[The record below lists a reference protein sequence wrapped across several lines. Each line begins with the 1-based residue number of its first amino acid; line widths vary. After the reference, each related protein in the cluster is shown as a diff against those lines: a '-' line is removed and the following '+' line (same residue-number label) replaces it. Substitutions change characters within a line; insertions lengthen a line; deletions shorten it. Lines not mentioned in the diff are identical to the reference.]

1 MANNSGKQNYTPY
14 SIYQKRKMAEEQ
26 SKGTPLKSI
35 YSKNHNMFSKGVTH
49 LRAGLDSGFA
59 TAEGAGKKSN
69 LPAIK
74 PNTKKEEDVKN
85 KTNKATDVNMTGDTN
100 TTNE

>member
-74 PNTKKEEDVKN
+74 PNLKKEEDEDKKKIEVP
-85 KTNKATDVNMTGDTN
+85 DYDGDT
-100 TTNE
+100 TTTKE

>member
-35 YSKNHNMFSKGVTH
+35 YSKNHNMFGKGVTH

-59 TAEGAGKKSN
+59 TAEAAGKKTQ
-69 LPAIK
+69 LPTI
-74 PNTKKEEDVKN
+74 NSGVEEDKEKEKN
-85 KTNKATDVNMTGDTN
+85 KKNKATDVNLTGDTN
-100 TTNE
+100 ND

>member
-35 YSKNHNMFSKGVTH
+35 YSKNHNMFGKGVTH

-74 PNTKKEEDVKN
+74 PNLKKEEDEDKKKIEVP
-85 KTNKATDVNMTGDTN
+85 DYDGDT
-100 TTNE
+100 TTTKE

>member
-1 MANNSGKQNYTPY
+1 
-14 SIYQKRKMAEEQ
+14 MAEEQ

-35 YSKNHNMFSKGVTH
+35 YSKNHNMFGKGVTH

-74 PNTKKEEDVKN
+74 PNLKKEEDEDKKKIEVP
-85 KTNKATDVNMTGDTN
+85 DYDGDT
-100 TTNE
+100 TTTKE